1 MEQLSVRG
9 FDKELARRLRQL
21 ARTDRISLNKAALI
35 LMRRG
40 AGLVESPDAS
50 ATVGDALDAFIGKWS
65 AEDER
70 RLLDSITACEA
81 VDPEL
86 WK

>member
-1 MEQLSVRG
+1 MNQLSIRG
-9 FDKELARRLRQL
+9 FDKELARRIRQL
-21 ARTDRISLNKAALI
+21 ARRDRISLNKAALI

-40 AGLVESPDAS
+40 AGLLESPDTS
-50 ATVGDALDAFIGKWS
+50 ATVGDALDSFIGKWS

-70 RLLDSITACEA
+70 RLLDSIAACEA
-81 VDPEL
+81 VDPDL

>member
-1 MEQLSVRG
+1 MEQLSIRG
-9 FDKELARRLRQL
+9 FDKELARRVRQL
-21 ARTDRISLNKAALI
+21 ARRDRISLNKAALI

-50 ATVGDALDAFIGKWS
+50 ATLGDALDSFIGRWS

-81 VDPEL
+81 VDPDL

>member
-1 MEQLSVRG
+1 MDQLSIRG
-9 FDKELARRLRQL
+9 FDKELERKVRGLARRERL
-21 ARTDRISLNKAALI
+21 SLNKAALV

-50 ATVGDALDAFIGKWS
+50 ATVGDALDSFVGRWS
-65 AEDER
+65 TRDER
-70 RLLDSITACEA
+70 RFLQGVAACEA
-81 VDPEL
+81 VDPDL